1 MRRSIINLVGAALLW
16 SAVSS
21 GQGVVDVEFGAVHLG
36 QVWPAAPAE
45 LADLEIGNA
54 PPPGSSRLLQR
65 SDLIRSLG
73 QQGAN
78 TKALDLPLSVRIRTR
93 SETWSFRQLEEAC
106 ESKLR
111 VRPGIELVRV
121 KARGAVTVPRGT
133 LAGAPEL
140 GQLPRRVGE
149 VTVLGMLPLSYAGQI
164 VQRVPVSFVFDVS
177 PAGAAPAV
185 AKGAVLQ
192 VVVSTGSAQISALA
206 EALSDADVGDTVQ
219 VRVNSTRRVV
229 QAVIESSDR
238 ARVVAR

>member
-1 MRRSIINLVGAALLW
+1 
-16 SAVSS
+16 
-21 GQGVVDVEFGAVHLG
+21 
-36 QVWPAAPAE
+36 
-45 LADLEIGNA
+45 
-54 PPPGSSRLLQR
+54 
-65 SDLIRSLG
+65 
-73 QQGAN
+73 
-78 TKALDLPLSVRIRTR
+78 
-93 SETWSFRQLEEAC
+93 
-106 ESKLR
+106 
-111 VRPGIELVRV
+111 
-121 KARGAVTVPRGT
+121 
-133 LAGAPEL
+133 
-140 GQLPRRVGE
+140 RRVGE